1 MKRPHILIIKGGRSA
16 ENEVSLRSA
25 KSIEQALKKAGF
37 SVGAI
42 QIERNGAW
50 GNMSGDLLT
59 GGQKFLMSPDQHT
72 IDRTGNDLVVFPVLH
87 GPYGED
93 GTVQGFFELANIP
106 YVGCGVR
113 ASALGMHKGT
123 QKELFMHHGLLVAP
137 WIAIKRFE
145 WDKNA
150 DGVIDHVT
158 TSLKN
163 HFPFFVKPICTG
175 SSVGISKVLNTRDL
189 KQAMDYAFLFDNEV
203 IIEQGIEPLR
213 ELEVAVLGND
223 QPEASVVGEI
233 VVDKGFYDYE
243 SKYSSTSKATT
254 RIDPDDLD
262 KNIKDT
268 LRKQA
273 TQAYKILGCKGLA
286 RVDFLLSGNVIY
298 MNEINTMPGFTSI
311 SMYPKLWE
319 ASGISFEELCT
330 KLVTLAQESW
340 KEKQSIKMTP

>member
-1 MKRPHILIIKGGRSA
+1 MKKPHVLIVKGGRSA
-16 ENEVSLRSA
+16 EHEISLRSA
-25 KSIEQALKKAGF
+25 ESIERALKEAGLF
-37 SVGAI
+37 VSVI
-42 QIERNGAW
+42 QIERDGKW
-50 GNMSGDLLT
+50 KHISGEVVNI
-59 GGQKFLMSPDQHT
+59 GEKFSMSPGQYTTSMAED
-72 IDRTGNDLVVFPVLH
+72 IVVFPVLH

-93 GTVQGFFELANIP
+93 GTIQGFFELANIP

-113 ASALGMHKGT
+113 ASALGMHKSM
-123 QKELFMHHGLLVAP
+123 QKELFTHHGLLVAP
-137 WIAIKRFE
+137 WLAIKRFE

-150 DGVIDHVT
+150 DEVTDRVT

-175 SSVGISKVLNTRDL
+175 SSVGISKVLNIGDL
-189 KQAMDYAFLFDNEV
+189 KQAMDHAFLFDNEV
-203 IIEQGIEPLR
+203 IIEQGIELLR

-243 SKYSSTSKATT
+243 SKYSSSSKATT

-273 TQAYKILGCKGLA
+273 IQAYLILGCKGLA

-298 MNEINTMPGFTSI
+298 INEINTMPGFTSI
-311 SMYPKLWE
+311 SMYPKLWA
-319 ASGISFEELCT
+319 ASGISFQELCT
-330 KLVTLAQESW
+330 KLVALAQELW